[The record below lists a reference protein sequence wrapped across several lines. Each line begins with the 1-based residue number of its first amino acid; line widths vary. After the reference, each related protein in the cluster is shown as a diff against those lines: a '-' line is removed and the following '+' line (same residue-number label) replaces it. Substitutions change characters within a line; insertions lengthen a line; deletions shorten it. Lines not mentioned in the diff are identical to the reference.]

1 MSREDATGVS
11 TPPSLFRNSS
21 FLRLWAAQTCAMT
34 VVYGLSMA
42 GVVVIEEQ
50 THSSTQTGL
59 VIISSILPG
68 FLASLAAGAVVD
80 RFGRLPVLV
89 LSHLGRALVALV
101 FWGGTQLDSPT
112 LILVTVYVVNAT
124 GIALSQFAT
133 ASEMAMLPDLVGS
146 DRLLSANSLL
156 GFSLLVAEGLGIVV
170 VAPLVIKVGGA
181 PAMGAVST
189 VLYLV
194 ALILVTTL
202 RQSPATADAAGPSER
217 RWSGW
222 TAFRSDIRAG
232 WRTIA
237 QDRLLALVIA
247 QATLAGV
254 LLLVLLSLVPG
265 LLARHLGIGIE
276 DAPFLILPG
285 GIGFVVGLFLVGR
298 LERRLSR
305 TLWIAGG
312 LIGLGASI
320 ILLAVSSSQGRGS
333 SLWVMVLL
341 IVGVGLSLATVTVPS
356 RTVIQ
361 ERPPV
366 EMRGR
371 VIAAQLALSNAAAIV
386 PLLLGGALA
395 DWMGIQPVIG
405 LLGLAALSAGALGL
419 HYARS

>member
-1 MSREDATGVS
+1 MKEPS
-11 TPPSLFRNSS
+11 SLFRNSS
-21 FLRLWAAQTCAMT
+21 FLRLWAAQTSAMT

-68 FLASLAAGAVVD
+68 FLASLVAGAVVD

-89 LSHLGRALVALV
+89 LSHLARALVALV
-101 FWGGTQLDSPT
+101 FWGGTQLDSPV
-112 LILVTVYVVNAT
+112 LILVTVYIVNAT

-146 DRLLSANSLL
+146 ARLLSANSLL

-170 VAPLVIKVGGA
+170 VAPLVIKLGGA

-189 VLYLV
+189 ALYLV
-194 ALILVTTL
+194 ALILVATL
-202 RQSPATADAAGPSER
+202 RLGREAAGQADR
-217 RWSGW
+217 RWPGW
-222 TAFRSDIRAG
+222 TAFRSEIRAG

-247 QATLAGV
+247 QVTLAGV

-265 LLARHLGIGIE
+265 LLARHLGLGIE
-276 DAPFLILPG
+276 DGPFLILPG

-305 TLWIAGG
+305 SLWIASG
-312 LIGLGASI
+312 LIGLGTTI
-320 ILLAVSSSQGRGS
+320 VLLAMSN
-333 SLWVMVLL
+333 SLWLIVLL
-341 IVGVGLSLATVTVPS
+341 IVGVGLSLAAVIVPS

-361 ERPPV
+361 ERPPA

-371 VIAAQLALSNAAAIV
+371 VIAAQLALGNAAAIV

-395 DWMGIQPVIG
+395 DWLGIQPVIG

>member
-1 MSREDATGVS
+1 VS
-11 TPPSLFRNSS
+11 TPPSLLRNSA

-59 VIISSILPG
+59 VIVSSILPG
-68 FLASLAAGAVVD
+68 FLASLVAGAVVD

-89 LSHLGRALVALV
+89 LSHLGRALVALA

-170 VAPLVIKVGGA
+170 VAPLVIKLGGA

-189 VLYLV
+189 VLYLL
-194 ALILVTTL
+194 ALILVATL
-202 RQSPATADAAGPSER
+202 RLGPETTGRADR
-217 RWSGW
+217 RWPGW
-222 TAFRSDIRAG
+222 TVFRSDIRAG

-247 QATLAGV
+247 QVTLAGV

-265 LLARHLGIGIE
+265 LLARHLGLGIE
-276 DAPFLILPG
+276 NGPFLILPG
-285 GIGFVVGLFLVGR
+285 GLGFVLGLFLVSR

-305 TLWIAGG
+305 SLWIAGG
-312 LIGLGASI
+312 LIGLGTSI
-320 ILLAVSSSQGRGS
+320 VLLAISSSQGGGS
-333 SLWVMVLL
+333 SLWFLVLL
-341 IVGVGLSLATVTVPS
+341 IVGVGLSLATVIVPS
-356 RTVIQ
+356 RTIIQ
-361 ERPPV
+361 ERPPA

-371 VIAAQLALSNAAAIV
+371 VIAAQLALGNAAAIV
-386 PLLLGGALA
+386 PLILGGALA
-395 DWMGIQPVIG
+395 DWLGIQPVIG

>member
-1 MSREDATGVS
+1 MAEFTPVMGAHTGPGLLGVAFYAE
-11 TPPSLFRNSS
+11 TDRRMKAAAVAKRRRFRNSS
-21 FLRLWAAQTCAMT
+21 FLRLWAAQTSAMT

-68 FLASLAAGAVVD
+68 FLASLVAGAVVD

-89 LSHLGRALVALV
+89 ISHLARALVALV

-146 DRLLSANSLL
+146 ARLLSANSLL

-170 VAPLVIKVGGA
+170 VAPLVIKLGGA

-189 VLYLV
+189 LLYLV
-194 ALILVTTL
+194 ALILVATL
-202 RQSPATADAAGPSER
+202 RLGRAAGRAQDSER
-217 RWSGW
+217 RWPGW
-222 TAFRSDIRAG
+222 ATFRSDIRAG

-237 QDRLLALVIA
+237 QDRLLGLVIA
-247 QATLAGV
+247 QVTLAGV

-265 LLARHLGIGIE
+265 LLSRHLGLGIE
-276 DAPFLILPG
+276 DGPFLILPG
-285 GIGFVVGLFLVGR
+285 GIGFVVGLFLIGR

-305 TLWIAGG
+305 SLWIAGG
-312 LIGLGASI
+312 LIGLGMAVV
-320 ILLAVSSSQGRGS
+320 LLADVR
-333 SLWVMVLL
+333 
-341 IVGVGLSLATVTVPS
+341 
-356 RTVIQ
+356 
-361 ERPPV
+361 
-366 EMRGR
+366 
-371 VIAAQLALSNAAAIV
+371 AAC
-386 PLLLGGALA
+386 G
-395 DWMGIQPVIG
+395 
-405 LLGLAALSAGALGL
+405 
-419 HYARS
+419 

>member
-1 MSREDATGVS
+1 MTDSRLS
-11 TPPSLFRNSS
+11 TTAPPSLFRNSS
-21 FLRLWAAQTCAMT
+21 FLRLWAAQTLAMT

-50 THSSTQTGL
+50 TRSSTQTGL

-68 FLASLAAGAVVD
+68 FLASLVAGAVVD

-89 LSHLGRALVALV
+89 ISHLARALVALA

-124 GIALSQFAT
+124 GIAMSQFAT

-146 DRLLSANSLL
+146 ARLLSANSLL

-170 VAPLVIKVGGA
+170 VAPLVIKLGGA

-189 VLYLV
+189 VLYLL
-194 ALILVTTL
+194 ALILVATL
-202 RQSPATADAAGPSER
+202 RRSPATVGGAGPGQR
-217 RWSGW
+217 RWPGW
-222 TAFRSDIRAG
+222 ATFRSDIRAG

-237 QDRLLALVIA
+237 HDRLLTLVIA
-247 QATLAGV
+247 QVTLAGV

-265 LLARHLGIGIE
+265 LLSRHLGMGIE
-276 DAPFLILPG
+276 NGPFLVLPG
-285 GIGFVVGLFLVGR
+285 GIGFVMGLFLVGR

-305 TLWIAGG
+305 SVWIAAG
-312 LIGLGASI
+312 LIGLGTSI
-320 ILLAVSSSQGRGS
+320 VLLAMSSSQGGAS
-333 SLWVMVLL
+333 SLWFIVLL
-341 IVGVGLSLATVTVPS
+341 IVGVGLSLAAVIIPS
-356 RTVIQ
+356 RTILQ
-361 ERPPV
+361 ERPPA

-371 VIAAQLALSNAAAIV
+371 VVAAQLALGNAVAVV

-395 DWMGIQPVIG
+395 DWLGIQPVIG
-405 LLGLAALSAGALGL
+405 LLGLVAVSAGAVGL

>member
-1 MSREDATGVS
+1 MGMEK
-11 TPPSLFRNSS
+11 PPSLFHNSA
-21 FLRLWAAQTCAMT
+21 FLRLWIAQTCAMT

-50 THSSTQTGL
+50 THSSTQTGV

-68 FLASLAAGAVVD
+68 FLASLVAGAVVD
-80 RFGRLPVLV
+80 RFGRLRVLV
-89 LSHLGRALVALV
+89 ISHLARALVALL
-101 FWGGTQLDSPT
+101 FWGGTQLESST

-133 ASEMAMLPDLVGS
+133 ASEMAMLPDLVGRE
-146 DRLLSANSLL
+146 RLLSANSLL
-156 GFSLLVAEGLGIVV
+156 GFSLLVAEGLGIVA
-170 VAPLVIKVGGA
+170 VAPLVIKLGGA

-194 ALILVTTL
+194 ALIVVITL
-202 RQSPATADAAGPSER
+202 RQSPAAAGAAGPGAT
-217 RWSGW
+217 RWAGW
-222 TAFRSDIRAG
+222 AAFRADIRDG

-237 QDRLLALVIA
+237 RDRLLGLVIA
-247 QATLAGV
+247 QVTLAGV

-265 LLARHLGIGIE
+265 LLARHLGMGIE

-285 GIGFVVGLFLVGR
+285 GIGFVVGLFLLGR

-305 TLWIAGG
+305 TRWIAGG
-312 LIGLGASI
+312 LIGVGTSI
-320 ILLAVSSSQGRGS
+320 VLLAISSSRGEAS
-333 SLWVMVLL
+333 SLGLMVAL
-341 IVGVGLSLATVTVPS
+341 IVGIGLGLAAVVVPS

-361 ERPPV
+361 ERPPA

-371 VIAAQLALSNAAAIV
+371 VVAAQLALGNAAAIV

-395 DWMGIQPVIG
+395 DRMGIQPVIG